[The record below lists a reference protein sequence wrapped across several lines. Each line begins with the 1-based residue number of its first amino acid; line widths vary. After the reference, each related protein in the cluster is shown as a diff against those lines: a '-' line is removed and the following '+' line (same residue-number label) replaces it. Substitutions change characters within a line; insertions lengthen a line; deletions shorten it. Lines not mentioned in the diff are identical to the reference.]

1 HQHVDRDREGDATV
15 IVMTR
20 RARKTMTAAAGTM
33 ALVLAGCGTTRAENT
48 MTIEEARSQ
57 AVTELRSV
65 LELAPDVWPQ
75 DVPTP
80 VANDCR
86 LNGEKAVQFSYYV
99 EVVEPADPQALVE
112 QTSKHWTKQGYEVS
126 KTQTEMDAETGDV
139 YAVVA
144 RADDKPRASI
154 AATKI
159 RAHVNVDSACVIG
172 DPDDYR

>member
-1 HQHVDRDREGDATV
+1 M

-20 RARKTMTAAAGTM
+20 RARKTMTAAAVAGTM

-48 MTIEEARSQ
+48 MTIDEARSQ

-86 LNGEKAVQFSYYV
+86 IDGEKAVQFSYYV
-99 EVVEPADPQALVE
+99 EVVEPADPQSLVE
-112 QTSKHWTKQGYEVS
+112 QASEHWTEQGYEVS

-139 YAVVA
+139 YAAVA

-154 AATKI
+154 AATKV
-159 RAHVNVDSACVIG
+159 RAHINVDSACVVG

>member
-1 HQHVDRDREGDATV
+1 
-15 IVMTR
+15 
-20 RARKTMTAAAGTM
+20 
-33 ALVLAGCGTTRAENT
+33 
-48 MTIEEARSQ
+48 MTIDEARSQ

-80 VANDCR
+80 VANGCR
-86 LNGEKAVQFSYYV
+86 LDGEKAVQFSYYV
-99 EVVEPADPQALVE
+99 EVVDPTDPQSLVE
-112 QTSKHWTKQGYEVS
+112 QASEHWTKQGYEVS

-144 RADDKPRASI
+144 RARARARAHDKPRASI

-159 RAHVNVDSACVIG
+159 RAHVNVDSACVVG
-172 DPDDYR
+172 DPDNYR